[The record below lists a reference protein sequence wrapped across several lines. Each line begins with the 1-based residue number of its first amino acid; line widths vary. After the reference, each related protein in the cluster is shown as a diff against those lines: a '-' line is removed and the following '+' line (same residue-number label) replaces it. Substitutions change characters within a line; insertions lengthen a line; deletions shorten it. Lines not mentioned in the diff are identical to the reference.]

1 MLLSVMNTTN
11 TKNKVEEQI
20 IKSVGFCADDG
31 SILDDS
37 AGVEEFKEYVLDE
50 DCSNEIGF
58 EEGMVEMKEYV
69 ERFGTQEDWVIIEE
83 KLMKLKEEVGNK
95 GVWVG
100 WGVEYDYSL
109 AVIL

>member
-1 MLLSVMNTTN
+1 MNTTN

-37 AGVEEFKEYVLDE
+37 AGVEEFREYILDE
-50 DCSNEIGF
+50 ECSNEVGF
-58 EEGMVEMKEYV
+58 EEGMVELKEYV
-69 ERFGTQEDWVIIEE
+69 ERFGNEEDWKVIEE